1 MKLTPSQLN
10 KFSMVKLPSAWFCGV
25 RVVAINDTSC
35 TTTVKHRWINQNPF
49 NSMFWAV
56 QGMAAELATGAIV
69 IGKIEE
75 EQAKISMLV
84 ANNKPNFSKKAEATK
99 PFRAF

>member
-56 QGMAAELATGAIV
+56 QGMAAEMPGGLLLSE
-69 IGKIEE
+69 KI
-75 EQAKISMLV
+75 KNSGHNISMLL
-84 ANNKPNFSKKAEATK
+84 NNHHFLNKLDQYYIK
-99 PFRAF
+99 